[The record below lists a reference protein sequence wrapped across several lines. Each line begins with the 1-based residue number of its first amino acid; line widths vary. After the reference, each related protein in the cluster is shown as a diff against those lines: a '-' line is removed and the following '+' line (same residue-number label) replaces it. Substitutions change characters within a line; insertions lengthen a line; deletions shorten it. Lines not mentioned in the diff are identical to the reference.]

1 MSDARSLPGRRCL
14 LGIVLA
20 GLALMFVSAATY
32 LADHP
37 SLTVHS
43 QQAEQAASPAPAGP
57 ASAEAGGPPAGMGG
71 AGMTGAGM
79 GSMPDGVVAFMRRL
93 QQNPTD
99 QEALLSLAEHF
110 MHTEDWPKAET
121 FALRAVVAAPN
132 EKRPL
137 YILGIIQHSQN
148 RHAEAADSLR
158 KALASGEDASIRY
171 SLGLLTAYYLDKP
184 EEGLADLRKAADN
197 PTASAELKA
206 SAAREIEKL
215 EEHLRHSQPRQDQI
229 QEQSQGQR

>member
-1 MSDARSLPGRRCL
+1 MSDASISLPGRRCL

-20 GLALMFVSAATY
+20 GLALMFVSAARY
-32 LADHP
+32 LVEHP

-43 QQAEQAASPAPAGP
+43 QAAEREAAEAP
-57 ASAEAGGPPAGMGG
+57 ASAGTTPAGGAATPP

-79 GSMPDGVVAFMRRL
+79 ASMPDGVVAFMRRL

-110 MHTEDWPKAET
+110 MHSEDWPRAES

-132 EKRPL
+132 ASRPL
-137 YILGIIQHSQN
+137 YLLGIIQHSQN

-171 SLGLLTAYYLDKP
+171 SLGLLNAYYLDKP
-184 EEGLADLRKAADN
+184 EEGLADLRKAAAN
-197 PTASAELKA
+197 PAASAELKA
-206 SAAREIEKL
+206 AAAREVEKL
-215 EEHLRHSQPRQDQI
+215 AEHLRHAQPR
-229 QEQSQGQR
+229 

>member
-1 MSDARSLPGRRCL
+1 MSDTRSLPGRRCL

-43 QQAEQAASPAPAGP
+43 PQAEQAVSSAPAGP
-57 ASAEAGGPPAGMGG
+57 ASAEAGGSIPPSGMGG
-71 AGMTGAGM
+71 AGTGGAGM
-79 GSMPDGVVAFMRRL
+79 ASMPDGVVAFMRRL

-137 YILGIIQHSQN
+137 YLLGIIQHSQN

-197 PTASAELKA
+197 PDASAELKA

-215 EEHLRHSQPRQDQI
+215 EEHLRHSQPRQD
-229 QEQSQGQR
+229 

>member
-1 MSDARSLPGRRCL
+1 MSDPAVSLTSRVP

-20 GLALMFVSAATY
+20 GLALMFFSAAGY

-37 SLTVHS
+37 SLTVHTS
-43 QQAEQAASPAPAGP
+43 GQEAAAP
-57 ASAEAGGPPAGMGG
+57 AEAGAPATAAPPAGMASSGMPG
-71 AGMTGAGM
+71 AG
-79 GSMPDGVVAFMRRL
+79 MPDGVIEFMRRL

-110 MHTEDWPKAET
+110 VHSEDWIRAET
-121 FALRAVVAAPN
+121 FALRATAANPN
-132 EKRPL
+132 ASRPL
-137 YILGIIQHSQN
+137 YLLGIIQHNQN

-184 EEGLADLRKAADN
+184 EEGLAELQKAADN
-197 PTASAELKA
+197 PAASPELRASAQE
-206 SAAREIEKL
+206 EMEKL
-215 EEHLRHSQPRQDQI
+215 REHMRHAPR
-229 QEQSQGQR
+229 